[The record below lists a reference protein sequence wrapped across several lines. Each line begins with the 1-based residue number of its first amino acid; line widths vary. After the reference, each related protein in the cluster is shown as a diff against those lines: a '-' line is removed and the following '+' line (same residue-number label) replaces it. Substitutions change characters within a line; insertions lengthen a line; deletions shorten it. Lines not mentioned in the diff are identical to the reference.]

1 MQKRL
6 GMISSTVCLL
16 LALLVGVFVQ
26 PAEASKGKVKLVY
39 VEWSCATASANVMK
53 AVLQEK
59 LGYEVDLISVSA
71 AAMWQAVATDS
82 ADGFTTAWLPTTHGT
97 YLAGVKGEVEDLGPN
112 LSGTRIGLVV
122 PEYVTIDTIAQMNDT
137 KDKFSS
143 RIVGIDPGA
152 GIMVK
157 TEKAVADYQLKD
169 IDLIEGSGATMTAA
183 LKDAIRNKEWIAVTG
198 WTPHWMFG
206 RWQLKYLEDPLN
218 IYGGAEN
225 INTVVRKGLKA
236 EMPEVYAVLDN
247 FHWSSADLQQVMV
260 MNQQADSNPY
270 DNAVLWINEHP
281 ETVQAWMPK

>member
-16 LALLVGVFVQ
+16 LAILVGVFVQ

-59 LGYEVDLISVSA
+59 LGYDVKLVSVSA

-82 ADGFTTAWLPTTHGT
+82 ADGFTTAWLPTTHAT
-97 YLAGVKGEVEDLGPN
+97 YLEGVKGKVEDLGPN

-137 KDKFSS
+137 KDKFSN

-152 GIMVK
+152 GLMMK
-157 TEKAVADYQLKD
+157 TEKVIEDYQLKG
-169 IDLIEGSGATMTAA
+169 IRLIEGSGATMTAA

-218 IYGGAEN
+218 IYGGAED
-225 INTVVRKGLKA
+225 INTIVRTGLKA

-260 MNQQADSNPY
+260 MNQQENSNPY

-281 ETVQAWMPK
+281 ETVQAWLPK